1 MGQERDG
8 SPFAHKP
15 KVPIIMST
23 PQNLEVLYEDNH
35 IIAVNKHSSDIVQGE
50 SPNDRTLD
58 NVIREYLRVKYDKP
72 GEAWLG
78 TIHRIDRPV
87 SGVILYAKTSKCL
100 SRMMKAFKHREVAK
114 TYWAVVKGEPPQA
127 VGHVINYLR
136 KNSERNKSYAYDTPG
151 KDRKESELK
160 YYLLGKGDHYHFVEI
175 HPKSGR
181 HHQIRVT
188 LSSLGCPIKGDIKY
202 GARRTNDNASIHL
215 HARRIEF
222 VHPVRREVVRIIAPP
237 PEDNLW
243 DKMLEL
249 DEKVCQSG
257 ADPRP
262 GQ

>member
-23 PQNLEVLYEDNH
+23 PENLEVLYEDNH
-35 IIAVNKHSSDIVQGE
+35 IIAVNKRSSDIVQGDIT
-50 SPNDRTLD
+50 NDRTLD
-58 NVIREYLRVKYDKP
+58 NVIREYLRVKYGKP

-127 VGHVINYLR
+127 VGHVVNYLR

-160 YYLLGKGDHYHFVEI
+160 YYLLGKGDHYHFVEVQ
-175 HPKSGR
+175 PKSGR
-181 HHQIRVT
+181 HHHGQGKIRGT
-188 LSSLGCPIKGDIKY
+188 
-202 GARRTNDNASIHL
+202 ARRGVA
-215 HARRIEF
+215 ARMQGPQARPTSRAR
-222 VHPVRREVVRIIAPP
+222 HHDRPAREKLSAAHC
-237 PEDNLW
+237 DLGS
-243 DKMLEL
+243 
-249 DEKVCQSG
+249 SG
-257 ADPRP
+257 
-262 GQ
+262 

>member
-1 MGQERDG
+1 MAEGKT
-8 SPFAHKP
+8 FAHQP
-15 KVPIIMST
+15 KVPIVMST
-23 PQNLEVLYEDNH
+23 PENLEVLYEDNH
-35 IIAVNKHSSDIVQGE
+35 IIAVNKRSSDIVQGDIT
-50 SPNDRTLD
+50 NDRTLD

-78 TIHRIDRPV
+78 TIHRLDRPV

-100 SRMMKAFKHREVAK
+100 IRMMKAFKHREVAK
-114 TYWAVVKGEPPQA
+114 TYWAIVKGAPPEP

-136 KNSERNKSYAYDTPG
+136 KNSERNKSYAYDAPG
-151 KDRKESELK
+151 KDRKEAELK
-160 YYLLGKGDHYHFVEI
+160 YYHLGKGDHYDFVEV

-188 LSSLGCPIKGDIKY
+188 LSALGCPIKGDIKY

-237 PEDNLW
+237 PEDSLW

-249 DEKVCQSG
+249 DEKVKTGG